1 MVFRRIVPLAIAL
14 PMVAAN
20 SWADNMSTYGIIDGA
35 QSAHLITS
43 PVSGNA
49 VVFGEGYNTEAYRA
63 MYSGASLAPW
73 HYGYS
78 IAAPRQFIDAAAVP
92 QSGYEVRPYN
102 VYTIAIRGAGP
113 YTFMVSD
120 PAHDHNYVRT
130 GSNAPTID
138 LMAALYAKSGFVTSA
153 FNSEDTLQNLVV
165 LSDDN
170 SVYGAANPYPLF
182 YQNESATDCV
192 TLSLVYFPWS
202 SIQTPAQVNIFASGM
217 GQVVH
222 SCGDLSLK
230 SSLEVTDNKLGKHA
244 ADVIDAHHNLF
255 SLFGGLTSDQQRS
268 NAVNQTL
275 PVMAGG
281 SLLATQSIMSILNRI
296 VQSRMDFNRGIA
308 SGDSFAGD
316 SFMWMKPFGSW
327 ASQGDSNGIAGYK
340 AATYGTAFGIDR
352 PLSQRL
358 NVGAAFS
365 YAHAGI
371 DGNSAIT
378 PQSTGVDVY
387 QLAGYGSY
395 QLSERTNLVFQ
406 ADIGRNRTNSQ
417 RVIGLTSSVAAAS
430 YDSTSLHAGVG
441 VGRLYYLSEDM
452 SFTPS
457 VRVDYTRI
465 RDDSYAETGAGLLSL
480 HVRGR
485 SADQLVV
492 GTEGKFSRK
501 LGERTT
507 LNASLGAG
515 YDVLNQRAAITAAYA
530 GAADAAFVT
539 YGLKPSAWLAR
550 GGLGMVYRTRT
561 GMELTGRYDVEHRE
575 SFVNQTASVK
585 LRWAF

>member
-1 MVFRRIVPLAIAL
+1 MVFRRIAPLAMAL
-14 PMVAAN
+14 PMVASTAY
-20 SWADNMSTYGIIDGA
+20 ADNMSTFGIIDGA
-35 QSAHLITS
+35 QSARLITS
-43 PVSGNA
+43 PESGNA
-49 VVFGEGYNTEAYRA
+49 VVFGEGYNTEAYRS
-63 MYSGASLAPW
+63 MYSGANLAPW

-130 GSNAPTID
+130 ASNAPTID
-138 LMAALYAKSGFVTSA
+138 LMAALYAKSGFATSA
-153 FNSEDTLQNLVV
+153 FNSENTLQNLVV

-170 SVYGAANPYPLF
+170 SIYGAANPYPLF

-230 SSLEVTDNKLGKHA
+230 SSLEVTNNKVGKNA
-244 ADVIDAHHNLF
+244 ADVIDSHPNLF
-255 SLFGGLTSDQQRS
+255 SLFGGLGSDEARS

-281 SLLATQSIMSILNRI
+281 SMHAINSILSNLNRIILNRI
-296 VQSRMDFNRGIA
+296 DNNRGIA

-316 SFMWMKPFGSW
+316 DYVWMKPFGSW
-327 ASQGDSNGIAGYK
+327 ASQGDSHGIAGYK
-340 AATYGTAFGIDR
+340 AATYGTAFGLDR
-352 PLSQRL
+352 PLSTRL
-358 NVGAAFS
+358 NVGAAFA

-371 DGNSAIT
+371 DGNSVLA

-395 QLSERTNLVFQ
+395 QLSDRTSLAFQ
-406 ADIGRNRTNSQ
+406 ADVGRNKTNTQ
-417 RVIGLTSSVAAAS
+417 RVVALTSGVAAAS
-430 YDSTSLHAGVG
+430 YDSTTAHAGVG
-441 VGRLYYLSEDM
+441 VARLYYLSEDL

-457 VRVDYTRI
+457 VRVDYTRV
-465 RDDSYAETGAGLLSL
+465 RDDSYAEAGAGLLSL
-480 HVRGR
+480 NVRGR

-507 LNASLGAG
+507 FNASVGAG
-515 YDVLNQRAAITAAYA
+515 YDALNQRAAITAAYA

-539 YGLKPSAWLAR
+539 YGLKPSPWIAR
-550 GGLGMVYRTRT
+550 GGLGMVYRTRA
-561 GMELTGRYDVEHRE
+561 GMELTGRYDIEHRE